1 LEKDGNWSKM
11 GLEMSM
17 ERDRTQ
23 RYAESL
29 ERTIQNNYHYLKE
42 TIDDFQDM
50 CRMVTPER
58 NVPQGTVV
66 DIREI
71 YKEIQNRLKEIK
83 AVEQLLHGKYRQYYH
98 RDSLRDRE
106 IMEIGFVAKNCY
118 SKVEHTLMQKQAQEK
133 AEVREREQAFQIDQ
147 KSFFFQWFRSE
158 ENQVTLLRNLRILN
172 ELDYE
177 RLSDLEGQER
187 REVIQN
193 RLRSLTLFV
202 LSGEK
207 EFIDEFQSQIRLR
220 EHDSIERYDRNE
232 LRGVLTHLREINPS
246 ELEKI
251 FKRLMETKGFSKL
264 KCLLLPIH
272 SQKDLKEEIP
282 DLMKTTLQKMTEGE
296 VKTLLI

>member
-1 LEKDGNWSKM
+1 M

-42 TIDDFQDM
+42 TIDDFQEM

-58 NVPQGTVV
+58 NVPQGIVV

-71 YKEIQNRLKEIK
+71 YKEIQNRLTEIK
-83 AVEQLLHGKYRQYYH
+83 AVQQLLHGKYRQYYH

-106 IMEIGFVAKNCY
+106 IMEIGFIAKNYY
-118 SKVEHTLMQKQAQEK
+118 SKFEHILMQKQAQEK

-147 KSFFFQWFRSE
+147 KSFSFQWFRSE
-158 ENQVTLLRNLRILN
+158 ENQVTLLRNMRILN

-232 LRGVLTHLREINPS
+232 LRGILTHLREINPS

-251 FKRLMETKGFSKL
+251 FKRLMESKGFSKL

-282 DLMKTTLQKMTEGE
+282 DLMKTTLQGMKEGE
-296 VKTLLI
+296 VKTLSI

>member
-1 LEKDGNWSKM
+1 
-11 GLEMSM
+11 M

-42 TIDDFQDM
+42 TIDDFQEM
-50 CRMVTPER
+50 CRMVTPEK
-58 NVPQGTVV
+58 NVPQGIVV

-71 YKEIQNRLKEIK
+71 YKEIQNRLTEIK
-83 AVEQLLHGKYRQYYH
+83 AVQQLLHGKYRQYYH

-106 IMEIGFVAKNCY
+106 IMEIGFIAKNYY
-118 SKVEHTLMQKQAQEK
+118 SKSEHILMQKQAQEK

-147 KSFFFQWFRSE
+147 KSFSFQWFRSE
-158 ENQVTLLRNLRILN
+158 ENQVTLLRNMRILN

-251 FKRLMETKGFSKL
+251 FKRLMESKGFSKL

-272 SQKDLKEEIP
+272 SQKDIKEEIP
-282 DLMKTTLQKMTEGE
+282 DLIKTTLQGMKEGE
-296 VKTLLI
+296 VKTLSI

>member
-29 ERTIQNNYHYLKE
+29 EKTIQNNYHYLKE
-42 TIDDFQDM
+42 TIDDFQEM

-58 NVPQGTVV
+58 NVPQGIVV

-71 YKEIQNRLKEIK
+71 YKEIQNRLTEIK
-83 AVEQLLHGKYRQYYH
+83 AVQQLLHGKYRQYYH

-106 IMEIGFVAKNCY
+106 IMEIGFIAKNCY
-118 SKVEHTLMQKQAQEK
+118 SKVEHILMQKQAQEK

-147 KSFFFQWFRSE
+147 KSFSFQWFRSE
-158 ENQVTLLRNLRILN
+158 ENQVTLLRNMRILN

-251 FKRLMETKGFSKL
+251 FKRLMESKGFSKL

-282 DLMKTTLQKMTEGE
+282 DLIKTTLQGMKEGE
-296 VKTLLI
+296 VKTLSI